1 MNSMVKRINGWTA
14 RGDEY
19 GIEGG
24 QSYIKENDCY
34 HVILNTVDRMKE
46 IWNIPAKDW
55 SIEELMCRLEGPKEA
70 CKKGPFGRKFLEKY
84 GKLLFQSR
92 LPPK

>member
-1 MNSMVKRINGWTA
+1 MVKRINGWTA

-19 GIEGG
+19 GIVGG
-24 QSYIKENDCY
+24 GSYIKGNDCY
-34 HVILNTVDRMKE
+34 SVVLYTVGRMDE
-46 IWNIPAKDW
+46 IWSVPAKDW

-84 GKLLFQSR
+84 GKLVSQTRMSR
-92 LPPK
+92 